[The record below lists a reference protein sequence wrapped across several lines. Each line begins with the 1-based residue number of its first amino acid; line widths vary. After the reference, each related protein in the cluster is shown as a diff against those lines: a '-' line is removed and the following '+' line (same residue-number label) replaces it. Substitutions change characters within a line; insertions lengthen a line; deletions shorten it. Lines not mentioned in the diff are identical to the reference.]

1 MREYVYRQEI
11 NLTEIA
17 DEYAKRI
24 QERVDEIALDKA
36 SGTLAKYGY
45 VKTIRCRDCANYSG
59 ENDEIY
65 PRWCMAMNVDGIEPD
80 GYCSW
85 AVRRDEWPTTS

>member
-17 DEYAKRI
+17 DKYAKRI

-36 SGTLAKYGY
+36 AGTLAKYGY
-45 VKTIRCRDCANYSG
+45 VKIVRCRDCTWFHWDDSG
-59 ENDEIY
+59 
-65 PRWCMAMNVDGIEPD
+65 RWCAQ
-80 GYCSW
+80 SL
-85 AVRRDEWPTTS
+85 VRRSDPYGFCAWAERKEVDA